1 MLYELDRNDV
11 EHYLSDFQ
19 AAQVVRANG
28 IYSNVFQDRM
38 LMIHT
43 LAGYCTVPRIHALRG
58 LDAGEVS
65 LSGDWQAHHADG
77 SGAALDVRIQPL
89 TAGARG
95 KTQVVRVENGR
106 FEGFGKSG
114 DMQLLSVIVRDW
126 SKAARLSYLF
136 TDALPQGSF
145 MSGLYPR
152 AQNRLSVV
160 LTRDLDNWEPH
171 LVSATLGIG
180 SDRSGARA
188 DLAQG
193 GLSAPVDLASGQ
205 VGEAVRIDPEEGLT
219 RMASHPDTGAPIAG
233 LTLPGWEKIRE
244 TMLRIMDESSY
255 MRVALIDFTLLEDGS
270 LGLIGPGALDLSAT
284 QVHQPLLGDPIFAE
298 TMRKL
303 TL

>member
-1 MLYELDRNDV
+1 MFKAPVFIMQSSGVLPLGLDHKSYIKRLQDDDKFAAWKEFTDTFWNSETLKAGERSEFLFRRGFLRDKWVLYELDRNDV

-114 DMQLLSVIVRDW
+114 DMQLLSVIVRD
-126 SKAARLSYLF
+126 
-136 TDALPQGSF
+136 
-145 MSGLYPR
+145 
-152 AQNRLSVV
+152 
-160 LTRDLDNWEPH
+160 
-171 LVSATLGIG
+171 
-180 SDRSGARA
+180 
-188 DLAQG
+188 
-193 GLSAPVDLASGQ
+193 
-205 VGEAVRIDPEEGLT
+205 
-219 RMASHPDTGAPIAG
+219 
-233 LTLPGWEKIRE
+233 
-244 TMLRIMDESSY
+244 
-255 MRVALIDFTLLEDGS
+255 
-270 LGLIGPGALDLSAT
+270 
-284 QVHQPLLGDPIFAE
+284 
-298 TMRKL
+298 
-303 TL
+303 